1 MATFKS
7 DSLTSPMSSHAAHH
21 HSATAST
28 PAALGYHMPAE
39 WEPHEATWLS
49 WPRPD
54 GISFPGAYDK
64 VVPTLARMVPALAP
78 SEKVH
83 INVCDAEHEAL
94 VRKRLA
100 RAHAKSDHVTFF
112 HIPTNEPW

>member
-1 MATFKS
+1 MSAPAEN
-7 DSLTSPMSSHAAHH
+7 LT
-21 HSATAST
+21 ATATAT

-54 GISFPGAYDK
+54 GISFPDSYDK
-64 VVPTLARMVPALAP
+64 VVPTLAAMVQALEG

-83 INVCDAEHEAL
+83 INVCDAAHEAL
-94 VRKRLA
+94 VRKHLA
-100 RAHAKSDHVTFF
+100 NSRVKTDHVTFF
-112 HIPTNEPW
+112 HIRTNEP